1 MGQYSKSITT
11 EATGETKGET
21 KDASLCPYNT
31 PRSVGM
37 ESKDVVPAAILALVR
52 ELRDDTISYNQL
64 HGAAWRMVHRAKRE
78 AAHSTNYV
86 ATPLGEFDIEK
97 IKEELLGWHAAETR
111 KAQLAVGEWHSPGH
125 TAYTTISPQH
135 SDAPRAIVGL
145 AGQTV
150 VARLQQ
156 EARRLLSAPSV
167 NVGRLVS
174 HNTRARKRL
183 RTQTPDLPA
192 APLPCLLPPSPAMA
206 VVATPAVPQG
216 HAIADLLVERTALQ
230 QRLSLV
236 EE

>member
-37 ESKDVVPAAILALVR
+37 ESKDVVPAAIRALVR
-52 ELRDDTISYNQL
+52 ELRDDTNGISYNQL

-174 HNTRARKRL
+174 HNTRARKRY
-183 RTQTPDLPA
+183 PPHPA
-192 APLPCLLPPSPAMA
+192 FRPSPLPLPMQCEGGHWHMCLAMPAR
-206 VVATPAVPQG
+206 
-216 HAIADLLVERTALQ
+216 HALAHARNAQ
-230 QRLSLV
+230 
-236 EE
+236 